1 MYKTILVPL
10 DGSKRAEAILPH
22 VKEMAAF
29 HGSSVVFLRVF
40 EIPHITPVMA
50 VSNEE
55 YEALPHL
62 SREELIGLVEEAQ
75 NYLRGI
81 CKEMTDHGISGR
93 FRVEYGPVAATI
105 INTAAQ
111 ENADLIAMASHGS
124 SGLQGV
130 YYGSV
135 AAGVLQRV
143 DRPLLIVRAY
153 END

>member
-1 MYKTILVPL
+1 MYETILVPL
-10 DGSKRAEAILPH
+10 DGSQLAEAILPH
-22 VKEMAAF
+22 VEEMAA
-29 HGSSVVFLRVF
+29 HYGSSVVFLRVF
-40 EIPHITPVMA
+40 EIPHITPIMA
-50 VSNEE
+50 VSAEE

-62 SREELIGLVEEAQ
+62 TREQLQGLVTDAQ
-75 NYLRGI
+75 NYLRGV
-81 CKEMTDHGISGR
+81 CKQMTDRGISGR

-105 INTAAQ
+105 LNTAVE

-124 SGLQGV
+124 SGLEGV

-153 END
+153 DVE

>member
-1 MYKTILVPL
+1 MYETILVPL

-22 VKEMAAF
+22 VEEMAA
-29 HGSSVVFLRVF
+29 HYGSAVVFLRVF
-40 EIPHITPVMA
+40 EIPHITPIMA
-50 VSNEE
+50 VDDEE

-62 SREELIGLVEEAQ
+62 SREQLQVLVADAQ
-75 NYLRGI
+75 NYLGGV
-81 CKEMTDHGISGR
+81 CKQMTDHGISGR

-105 INTAAQ
+105 LNTAVH
-111 ENADLIAMASHGS
+111 EDADLIAMASHGS
-124 SGLQGV
+124 SGLEGV

-153 END
+153 DVE

>member
-1 MYKTILVPL
+1 MYETILVPL

-22 VKEMAAF
+22 IEELAA
-29 HGSSVVFLRVF
+29 HYGSSVVFLRVF
-40 EIPHITPVMA
+40 EIPHITPIMP
-50 VSNEE
+50 VSDDE

-62 SREELIGLVEEAQ
+62 SREQLQSLVTDTQ
-75 NYLRGI
+75 NYLRSV
-81 CKEMTDHGISGR
+81 CKQMTDHGISGR

-111 ENADLIAMASHGS
+111 ENADLVAMASHGS
-124 SGLQGV
+124 SGLEGV

-153 END
+153 DID